1 MQRTQQ
7 RTLWIA
13 LGVLALL
20 VLAAPIF
27 GAGLLGPR
35 AMLGW
40 SGARPLLEPW
50 WVWGV
55 GFGLGGLLRLA
66 FWAVLVLLIIRFF
79 RGWSGGGYHH
89 DVDSPAD
96 ILDRRYAAG
105 EISRE
110 QYEEMRRTLSH
121 SS

>member
-1 MQRTQQ
+1 MQGTQ
-7 RTLWIA
+7 RGLWIA
-13 LGVLALL
+13 LGVLAVL
-20 VLAAPIF
+20 VLVAPIF

-40 SGARPLLEPW
+40 YGPRPLLEPW

-66 FWAVLVLLIIRFF
+66 FWAILFMLIVRFF
-79 RGWSGGGYHH
+79 RGWSGGYRGR
-89 DVDSPAD
+89 DIDTPAD
-96 ILDRRYAAG
+96 ILDRRFAAG

-110 QYEEMRRTLSH
+110 QYEEMRRTLSQH
-121 SS
+121 P